1 MVIRRESRV
10 LPPKRIDAR
19 SPDLFV
25 LEKGAVRCA
34 SFR

>member
-1 MVIRRESRV
+1 MVIAETARV
-10 LPPKRIDAR
+10 LPPKRIGPG